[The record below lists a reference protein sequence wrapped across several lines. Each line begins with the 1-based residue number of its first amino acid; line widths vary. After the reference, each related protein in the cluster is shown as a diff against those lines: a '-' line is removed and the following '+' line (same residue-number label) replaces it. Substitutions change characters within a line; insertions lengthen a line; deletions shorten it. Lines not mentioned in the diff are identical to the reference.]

1 MTSANGMLEWATV
14 VDAEEA
20 ERLRAAI
27 AADVSPAVGA
37 GITVTGVPNAA
48 FERAERV
55 VAGVESESES
65 EDEAVE
71 AAKEAEEVK
80 KLGRKRTME
89 EEVQARA
96 LKVRKG
102 VEKEVSAQLWRLEG
116 DGKLMV
122 TVWD

>member
-1 MTSANGMLEWATV
+1 MTSSNDCAGLV

-20 ERLRAAI
+20 ELLRAAI
-27 AADVSPAVGA
+27 AADVSPATGA
-37 GITVTGVPNAA
+37 GITVTGTPNVA

-55 VAGVESESES
+55 VAGIESES
-65 EDEAVE
+65 EDEE
-71 AAKEAEEVK
+71 EELKKEEEEEKEEVK

-102 VEKEVSAQLWRLEG
+102 VEKEVRLAATDG
-116 DGKLMV
+116 DG
-122 TVWD
+122 